1 MEAYLAKDPSLKES
15 AQRAFV
21 SYVKAVFLMKD
32 KSVFDV
38 QSLDTDSFAHSFGLA
53 IPPRIRFLQRINARK
68 EANKK
73 SVDGKTINN
82 NNKKYFD
89 TEDTEEI
96 ETDQQQEE
104 HHPISHSKDFGSA
117 QFNMSDGD
125 ESEDDILKVKRKD
138 HDIDLP
144 TEQELLQLN
153 MNRTKNKK
161 AVTKAAVAKKI
172 IKKNIVPNK
181 KIVFNDEGEAVT
193 LGLKEKKSELAIQ
206 YEQEDA
212 PGIDIETAKKVLKE
226 EDKFDKQLFKEKVKA
241 KHKEAK
247 RKLKKRK
254 QNKEEE
260 DFSESDSE
268 EEPDLSWL
276 PDPDKVYG
284 EKTEEETE
292 DLDIA
297 VNLESKPDNQKRFV
311 LCCNQDKLIFL
322 KRKLLQRHVNESHA
336 ITRVESV

>member
-32 KSVFDV
+32 KSVFNV

-53 IPPRIRFLQRINARK
+53 IPPRIRFLQRMNARK
-68 EANKK
+68 EANKSSK
-73 SVDGKTINN
+73 DQNSINN

-89 TEDTEEI
+89 IEGGEGNETEEG
-96 ETDQQQEE
+96 EE
-104 HHPISHSKDFGSA
+104 NHSLSQTKGEKNNLGSS
-117 QFNMSDGD
+117 QFHMSDGD
-125 ESEDDILKVKRKD
+125 ESDDDILKLKRKD
-138 HDIDLP
+138 HDIELP
-144 TEQELLQLN
+144 TEQELLELS
-153 MNRTKNKK
+153 MNKSKNKK

-181 KIVFNDEGEAVT
+181 KIVFTDEGDAVT
-193 LGLKEKKSELAIQ
+193 VGLKEKKSELAIQ

-212 PGIDIETAKKVLKE
+212 PGIDIETAKKVLRA

-241 KHKEAK
+241 KHKETK
-247 RKLKKRK
+247 RKLKKKK

-260 DFSESDSE
+260 EFSASESE

-276 PDPDKVYG
+276 PDPDQVYG
-284 EKTEEETE
+284 EKTEEEIE
-292 DLDIA
+292 ELENS
-297 VNLESKPDNQKRFV
+297 VNLELKPEKQKRFV
-311 LCCNQDKLIFL
+311 LGIILSLPKITFVYKGVKL
-322 KRKLLQRHVNESHA
+322 K
-336 ITRVESV
+336 